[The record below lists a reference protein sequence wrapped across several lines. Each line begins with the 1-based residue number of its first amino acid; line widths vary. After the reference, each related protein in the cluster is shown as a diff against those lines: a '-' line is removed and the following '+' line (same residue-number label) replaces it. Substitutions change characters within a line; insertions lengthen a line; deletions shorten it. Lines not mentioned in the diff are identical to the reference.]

1 MTEEKEV
8 EQHSETESDNIPL
21 LQQSGTSTTT
31 TTSTE
36 IITTAVHSLNLNNN
50 PQPNITIK
58 LPSQASRSGLSGKT
72 VKPTNPGDRSRLNS
86 PGDRSRLLRAMS
98 SPTLRI
104 PTIDRE
110 LYQRSLTLNSPGL
123 SPSYINSGTSQVF
136 VYIPQNQD
144 PLTGADKG

>member
-1 MTEEKEV
+1 M
-8 EQHSETESDNIPL
+8 EQHSETESENIPL
-21 LQQSGTSTTT
+21 LTNPSTSTS
-31 TTSTE
+31 TSTE
-36 IITTAVHSLNLNNN
+36 NITTTFNSLNLNNN
-50 PQPNITIK
+50 SSPNPNITIK
-58 LPSQASRSGLSGKT
+58 LPSQAGGSGQSGKT

-104 PTIDRE
+104 PTIDRD